1 MSGLPSGTV
10 TFLFTDIEG
19 STRLL
24 RRLGERYAEV
34 VGRHDRVVR
43 AACAGHGGRE
53 ISTQGDA
60 FFVAF
65 PRAGDAVAAAVQVQ
79 RALAVEPW
87 PEDASVRVR
96 MGLHTGEPMVG
107 ATDYIGLAVH
117 RAARICAVGHG
128 GQILLSSATRELLE
142 DDLAPTISL
151 RDLGEQRLK
160 DFDRPEHLFQVVV
173 GDLPA
178 DFPPPVSVAVS
189 FSRSGGA
196 DGGLAPPPNRT
207 VGRAHDVR
215 AIGDRL
221 RVSTVRLL
229 TLTGPGGVGKT
240 RLAVEAGRAVQAD
253 FADGARFV
261 ALAAVSR
268 PEDVPSAIVQALAI
282 VSVSGETSQQAVTR
296 FLGAKD
302 LLLVLDNVEHVLPA
316 ARFVSELLVACSG
329 LTVLATSREPL
340 ALHAEHCYPVAPLGL
355 PQLGTSEDLKTLSD
369 VEAVA
374 LFLER
379 AQAHDPDFCL
389 SAANATAVAEICR
402 RVDGLPLAIE
412 LAAARCGLLSPR
424 EIAQR
429 LDAAIGALGGG
440 TRDAPARQQTLR
452 ATIDWSHDLLS
463 EPAKTCFARFGVFAG
478 GATLQAS
485 ETITGADIDTL
496 DDLVAKNLLVRHEHP
511 HAETRLGMLETIR
524 AYAGER
530 FAAAADRDAVR
541 ERHFRHFLALA
552 ERHATERALW
562 SAERNEHLRQLDAE
576 SDNLH
581 AALAW
586 AVREGSA
593 GRAISM
599 AGAIA
604 EYWQMRS
611 RPADAVNWIDQ
622 VLTQPGADAYP
633 ALRVRLLTVKAMAL
647 WDLGRAAEQP
657 AVWAEAEAV
666 ARALGDPVILSRAL
680 QPRVTGESLAHRLD
694 VAEALA
700 DEALHWATTARDHWE
715 IAMAALGKAMAAAT
729 IADLRERT
737 DRAASLLDEVGNVF
751 HLATLLASAAYAAMG
766 VGSDRDAKA
775 LVERAIPI
783 ARRLDDP
790 SLWMMVHG
798 DFGLAALLT
807 GDIDAAR
814 EAFREEL
821 RLGRELVARPFAYEG
836 LSGLA
841 AVAATRGEPD
851 RAARLAGAAGLGQRH
866 APEANATPSVTAAC
880 CAGALRCGAPY
891 AVVEDRLDA
900 TFFEAART
908 SCGLDAWNAAADE
921 GAALSFDD
929 AIAYA
934 LQEPRA

>member
-34 VGRHDRVVR
+34 AARHDCLVR

-53 ISTQGDA
+53 VSTQGDA

-65 PRAGDAVAAAVQVQ
+65 ARAADAVAAAVQVQ
-79 RALAVEPW
+79 RALAAERW
-87 PEDASVRVR
+87 PEGVGVRVR
-96 MGLHTGEPMVG
+96 MGLHTGEPVVG

-128 GQILLSSATRELLE
+128 GQILLSSATREVLE
-142 DDLAPTISL
+142 DDLRPAIAF

-173 GDLPA
+173 RDLPA
-178 DFPPPVSVAVS
+178 DFPPPVSVSV
-189 FSRSGGA
+189 SRSNGA

-207 VGRAHDVR
+207 VGRAGDVR
-215 AIGDRL
+215 AIRDRL

-240 RLAVEAGRAVQAD
+240 RLAVEAGRAVQSD
-253 FADGARFV
+253 FADRARFV
-261 ALAAVSR
+261 DLAAVSR

-282 VSVSGETSQQAVTR
+282 VSVSGEISEQAVTR

-302 LLLVLDNVEHVLPA
+302 LLLVLDNFEHVLPA
-316 ARFVSELLVACSG
+316 ARFVSELLVACPG
-329 LTVLATSREPL
+329 VTVLATSREPL
-340 ALHAEHCYPVAPLGL
+340 ALHAEQRYPVAPLAL
-355 PQLGTSEDLKTLSD
+355 PQRATSEDATTLTG

-374 LFLER
+374 LFVER
-379 AQAHDPDFCL
+379 ARAHDPSFDL

-429 LDAAIGALGGG
+429 LDAVVEALGAGA
-440 TRDAPARQQTLR
+440 RDARARQQTLR

-463 EPAKTCFARFGVFAG
+463 EPARTCFARFAVFAG
-478 GATLQAS
+478 GATVRAS
-485 ETITGADIDTL
+485 EAIMGADIDTL
-496 DDLVAKNLLVRHEHP
+496 DDLVAKNLLLRYEHP
-511 HAETRLGMLETIR
+511 DAATRLGMLETIR
-524 AYAGER
+524 AYAVER
-530 FAAAADRDAVR
+530 FASAADREAVR
-541 ERHFRHFLALA
+541 ERHFEYFLALA
-552 ERHATERALW
+552 QRHATEQALW
-562 SAERNEHLRQLDAE
+562 GAERNEQLGKLDAE
-576 SDNLH
+576 SGNLH

-586 AVREGSA
+586 AVSEGRA
-593 GRAISM
+593 GRALSLAAAIS
-599 AGAIA
+599 
-604 EYWQMRS
+604 EYWRMRS
-611 RPADAVNWIDQ
+611 RFADAVNWIDQ
-622 VLTQPGADAYP
+622 ALSQPGADAYP

-666 ARALGDPVILSRAL
+666 ARALGDPAVLSRAL
-680 QPRVTGESLAHRLD
+680 QPRVSSESLADRVD

-700 DEALHWATTARDHWE
+700 DEALRSAQTAGDEWT
-715 IAMAALGKAMAAAT
+715 IAMAAFGRMMAATT

-737 DRAASLLDEVGNVF
+737 DHAASLLAEVGNVLF
-751 HLATLLASAAYAAMG
+751 LANLLASAAYGAMSM
-766 VGSDRDAKA
+766 GSDLDAKE
-775 LVERAIPI
+775 LVERAVPI

-798 DFGLAALLT
+798 NFGLAALLT
-807 GDIDAAR
+807 GDIEPAR
-814 EAFREEL
+814 HAFREEL
-821 RLGRELVARPFAYEG
+821 RLCRELVVRPFAFEG

-841 AVAATRGEPD
+841 AVAATRGETD
-851 RAARLAGAAGLGQRH
+851 RAARLAGAA
-866 APEANATPSVTAAC
+866 S
-880 CAGALRCGAPY
+880 ALHDGAPY

-900 TFFEAART
+900 IFFAAARA
-908 SCGLDAWNAAADE
+908 SCGTDAWNAAADE
-921 GAALSFDD
+921 GAALSFDE